1 MAKSYHRRLARGR
14 NIRGPFFSQIRRD
27 IPEEMFKLAEIFY

>member
-1 MAKSYHRRLARGR
+1 MAKIYPPAIGYRGR

-27 IPEEMFKLAEIFY
+27 IYQWKCLGV